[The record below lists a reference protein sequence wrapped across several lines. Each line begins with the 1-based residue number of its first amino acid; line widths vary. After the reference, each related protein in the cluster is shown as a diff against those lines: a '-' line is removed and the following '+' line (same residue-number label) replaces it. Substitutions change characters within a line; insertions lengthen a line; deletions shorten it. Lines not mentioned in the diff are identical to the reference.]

1 MLLSF
6 LGISGFLL
14 QFLLT
19 AGLQADR
26 SSRATNMMYSQMLF
40 ALVLEKLVWGSVPGL
55 ISIAGGLLIL
65 GSTVFVALRKGV
77 SNNEQGIRQAEDEEY
92 SLMLNGEY
100 LAREDGEED

>member
-40 ALVLEKLVWGSVPGL
+40 ALVLEKLVWGSIPGL
-55 ISIAGGLLIL
+55 MSVIGGLLIL

-77 SNNEQGIRQAEDEEY
+77 SKDEQGIQQARDEEN
-92 SLMLNGEY
+92 SPMLNGED
-100 LAREDGEED
+100 LAREGEED

>member
-65 GSTVFVALRKGV
+65 G
-77 SNNEQGIRQAEDEEY
+77 IRQAEDEEY